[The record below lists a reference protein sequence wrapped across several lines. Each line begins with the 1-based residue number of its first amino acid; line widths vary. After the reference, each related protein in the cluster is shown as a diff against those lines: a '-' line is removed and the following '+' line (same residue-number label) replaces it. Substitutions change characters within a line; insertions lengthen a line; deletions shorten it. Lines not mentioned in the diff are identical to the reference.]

1 MTRPPHQ
8 AALHE
13 AALRHLARY
22 AATAA
27 GLTRVLDRRIA
38 RWAATAEGADR
49 AETEAAA
56 AESRRT
62 ARAVVA
68 ALVAS
73 GVIDDAGF
81 AAARARRLARSGR
94 SRRVVAAHLASRGIA
109 AETAQAVLAAD
120 PPDELAAALIH
131 ARRRRIG
138 PFRAAAAAPEADA
151 WRRELATLARAGFPR
166 DIAIRALKTEPEEAQ
181 AIIAATTR

>member
-1 MTRPPHQ
+1 MKPLDH

-38 RWAATAEGADR
+38 RWAATEGPEAEVTAD
-49 AETEAAA
+49 A
-56 AESRRT
+56 RRT

-68 ALVAS
+68 RLVEA
-73 GVIDDAGF
+73 GAVDDAGF
-81 AAARARRLARSGR
+81 AAARAQRLARSGR
-94 SRRVVAAHLASRGIA
+94 SRRAVAAHLAARGVD
-109 AETAQAVLAAD
+109 AETAQAALTG
-120 PPDELAAALIH
+120 DELVSALVQ

-138 PFRAAAAAPEADA
+138 PFRVTEADA
-151 WRRELATLARAGFPR
+151 DGRRRELGMLARAGFPR
-166 DIAIRALKTEPEEAQ
+166 DVAERALAMPAAEAE
-181 AIIAATTR
+181 ALVARSVR